1 MSTTSF
7 HLRLPRRV
15 TAYFLLFGLTAVI
28 WLSGGAFYVAR
39 AVNQSRS
46 ESASL
51 RWLGRASAQL
61 ALDHLQHGES
71 NLQALTQ
78 ELNSKSG
85 AAYCAVL
92 SKTGVYLSH
101 SNPELVGHPAAEHEG
116 SSEQWGDTFRLQYSD
131 SHGVPMDE
139 YRTTLKAGGTLIG
152 TLVYGIA
159 QPSLWAYVSSAARHA
174 PLAILGPACCM
185 VVGAVLLNRMVRP
198 VADIEQQLS
207 RVAMSASVE
216 GCDLMPVTG
225 FGAAAMGWNRV
236 VNQRTAGS
244 HASELG
250 QQIQQS
256 LVKGR
261 QGRLDGVLNSIPDG
275 VATTDGTGQ
284 ITYTNLPMAAILGMK
299 DIVGATDA
307 SYGAGNEA
315 KLTDLLIEGWLLSPS
330 DALLSA
336 DNQDRPVVTE
346 LSRLEDGQRRVVR
359 VARHPVC
366 IVGGVRHECHVW
378 IIRDVTQQK
387 LAEEMRDSFVDT
399 ATHELRTPLANIKA
413 YAETLALADMIDVEQ
428 QKQFLNTINSEATR
442 LARFVD
448 DLLSVSSMEVGS
460 MALNKQVTELHRMLN
475 EVLNKI
481 KPQID
486 EKRLT
491 FEVSIPEKLPE
502 PRIDK
507 DKIATVLV
515 NLLGNAVKYTPA
527 GGRVAF
533 RVHATDQN
541 LEIDVEDTG
550 VGIAENELS
559 KVFDKFFRSDDP
571 RVQEQKGTG
580 LGLALVQEVVRLHGG
595 RVSVDSE
602 IDKGSTFQIVLP
614 IG

>member
-1 MSTTSF
+1 MSTTSL

-39 AVNQSRS
+39 AVNQTRS

-51 RWLGRASAQL
+51 RWLGRASSRLILDYVRHGDTQL
-61 ALDHLQHGES
+61 QGLVEELK
-71 NLQALTQ
+71 TQ
-78 ELNSKSG
+78 SG

-92 SKTGVYLSH
+92 SKTGVYLAH
-101 SNPELVGHPAAEHEG
+101 SMPELVGKPAAEHQG
-116 SSEQWGDTFRLQYSD
+116 STEQWGDTLRLEYVD
-131 SHGVPMDE
+131 ARGDIIDE
-139 YRTTLKAGGTLIG
+139 YRAPLAAAGKTFG
-152 TLVYGIA
+152 TLVYGVT
-159 QPSLWAYVSSAARHA
+159 QPSLMTYFSSAARHA
-174 PLAILGPACCM
+174 PLAILGPAFCM
-185 VVGAVLLNRMVRP
+185 IVGALLLNRMVKP

-207 RVAMSASVE
+207 RVAMSPSVE
-216 GCDLMPVTG
+216 SCELTPVAG
-225 FGAAAMGWNRV
+225 IGAAAMGWNRV
-236 VNQRTAGS
+236 VNERSAGGQTN
-244 HASELG
+244 ELA

-256 LVKGR
+256 LAKGR

-275 VATTDGTGQ
+275 VATTDAAGQ
-284 ITYTNLPMAAILGMK
+284 LTYTNLPMAAILGMK
-299 DIVGATDA
+299 DIVGASDTNHRPGSA
-307 SYGAGNEA
+307 P
-315 KLTDLLIEGWLLSPS
+315 KMTDLLGEGWQLSPS
-330 DALLSA
+330 DALLSV
-336 DNQDRPVVTE
+336 DCKDRPVVTE
-346 LSRLEDGQRRVVR
+346 LSRVQDGQRRVVR
-359 VARHPVC
+359 VARHPIC
-366 IVGGVRHECHVW
+366 IVGGVHHECHVW

-460 MALNKQVTELHRMLN
+460 MTLNKQVTELHRMLN
-475 EVLNKI
+475 EVLRKV
-481 KPQID
+481 KPQIE

-491 FEVSIPEKLPE
+491 FEVSVPEKLPE

-533 RVHATDQN
+533 RVHATDHN

-550 VGIAENELS
+550 VGIAEDELP
-559 KVFDKFFRSDDP
+559 KIFDKFFRSDDP

-595 RVSVDSE
+595 RVSVESE

-614 IG
+614 HG

>member
-1 MSTTSF
+1 MSNSAF

-39 AVNQSRS
+39 AVNQNGS
-46 ESASL
+46 ENASL
-51 RWLGRASAQL
+51 RWLGRVSSQIT
-61 ALDHLQHGES
+61 LDYVRHGETH
-71 NLQALTQ
+71 LQALVEVLKVQ
-78 ELNSKSG
+78 SG

-92 SKTGVYLSH
+92 SNSGVYLAH
-101 SNPELVGHPAAEHEG
+101 SNPTLVGKPAIEHDG
-116 SSEQWGDTFRLQYSD
+116 AVDTWKETGRLEYTD
-131 SHGVPMDE
+131 AHGNQIDE
-139 YRTTLKAGGTLIG
+139 YTEPLKVGDNQFG
-152 TLVYGIA
+152 TLVYGVA
-159 QPSLWAYVSSAARHA
+159 QPGVWTYVSSAAHHA

-185 VVGAVLLNRMVRP
+185 VVGALLLNRMVRP
-198 VADIEQQLS
+198 VAEIEQQLS
-207 RVAMSASVE
+207 RVAMSPSVE
-216 GCDLMPVTG
+216 SCKLVPVDG
-225 FGAAAMGWNRV
+225 VGAAAMGWNRV
-236 VNQRTAGS
+236 VNERGGQHTN
-244 HASELG
+244 EIG

-256 LVKGR
+256 LARGR

-275 VATTDGTGQ
+275 VATTDAAGQ
-284 ITYTNLPMAAILGMK
+284 LTYTNLPMSAILNMN
-299 DIVGATDA
+299 DIVGATDSNYSVGSA
-307 SYGAGNEA
+307 P
-315 KLTDLLIEGWLLSPS
+315 KMTDLLSETWQLSAS

-336 DNQDRPVVTE
+336 DNKDRPVVTE
-346 LSRLEDGQRRVVR
+346 LTRIHDGQRRVVR
-359 VARHPVC
+359 VARHPIC
-366 IVGGVRHECHVW
+366 IVGGVNHECHVW

-387 LAEEMRDSFVDT
+387 MAEEMRDSFVDT

-460 MALNKQVTELHRMLN
+460 MTLNKTVTELHRMLGD
-475 EVLNKI
+475 VIKKI
-481 KPQID
+481 KPQVE

-502 PRIDK
+502 PRLDK

-550 VGIAENELS
+550 VGIAEDELP

-614 IG
+614 LG

>member
-1 MSTTSF
+1 M
-7 HLRLPRRV
+7 
-15 TAYFLLFGLTAVI
+15 
-28 WLSGGAFYVAR
+28 
-39 AVNQSRS
+39 
-46 ESASL
+46 
-51 RWLGRASAQL
+51 
-61 ALDHLQHGES
+61 
-71 NLQALTQ
+71 
-78 ELNSKSG
+78 
-85 AAYCAVL
+85 
-92 SKTGVYLSH
+92 
-101 SNPELVGHPAAEHEG
+101 
-116 SSEQWGDTFRLQYSD
+116 
-131 SHGVPMDE
+131 
-139 YRTTLKAGGTLIG
+139 
-152 TLVYGIA
+152 
-159 QPSLWAYVSSAARHA
+159 SSAPRHA
-174 PLAILGPACCM
+174 PLAILGPAFCM
-185 VVGAVLLNRMVRP
+185 VFGAVLLNRMVRP
-198 VADIEQQLS
+198 VADIEQQLT
-207 RVAMSASVE
+207 RLATSASVE
-216 GCDLMPVTG
+216 GCELMPVAG
-225 FGAAAMGWNRV
+225 IGAAAMGWNRV
-236 VNQRTAGS
+236 VNHRATGGRS
-244 HASELG
+244 GGLD

-256 LVKGR
+256 LAKGR

-275 VATTDGTGQ
+275 VATTDAVGQ
-284 ITYTNLPMAAILGMK
+284 LTYTNLPMATILGMN

-307 SYGAGNEA
+307 NHSLGSSP
-315 KLTDLLIEGWLLSPS
+315 KLTDLLIEGWQLSPS
-330 DALLSA
+330 DALLSS
-336 DNQDRPVVTE
+336 DNKDRPVVTE
-346 LSRLEDGQRRVVR
+346 LSRVQDGQRRVVR
-359 VARHPVC
+359 VARHPIC
-366 IVGGVRHECHVW
+366 IVGGVHNECHVW

-387 LAEEMRDSFVDT
+387 MAEEMRDSFVDT

-460 MALNKQVTELHRMLN
+460 MTLTKQVTELHRMLN

-481 KPQID
+481 KPQIE

-491 FEVSIPEKLPE
+491 FEVSIAEKLPE

-507 DKIATVLV
+507 DKISTVLV

-541 LEIDVEDTG
+541 IEIDVEDTG
-550 VGIAENELS
+550 VGIAEDELP

>member
-1 MSTTSF
+1 MSTTPF

-39 AVNQSRS
+39 AVNQTRS
-46 ESASL
+46 EGASL
-51 RWLGRASAQL
+51 RWLGRASARL
-61 ALDHLQHGES
+61 TLDYLRHGEAHLQSLLDE
-71 NLQALTQ
+71 LTSQ
-78 ELNSKSG
+78 SG

-92 SKTGVYLSH
+92 SKTGVYLAH
-101 SNPELVGHPAAEHEG
+101 SAPELVGQPAAEHEG
-116 SSEQWGDTFRLQYSD
+116 NTEQWGDTLRLEYVD
-131 SHGVPMDE
+131 PRGNPIDE
-139 YRTTLKAGGTLIG
+139 YRVPLAVGGKLFG
-152 TLVYGIA
+152 TLVYGVA
-159 QPSLWAYVSSAARHA
+159 QPGVWAYVASAAQHA
-174 PLAILGPACCM
+174 PLAFLGPAACM
-185 VVGAVLLNRMVRP
+185 AIGAVLLNRMVRP
-198 VADIEQQLS
+198 VADIEQQLY
-207 RVAMSASVE
+207 RVAMSPSVE
-216 GCDLMPVTG
+216 GCDLSPVAG
-225 FGAAAMGWNRV
+225 HGVAAMGWNRV
-236 VNQRTAGS
+236 VNHRAAGS
-244 HASELG
+244 QTIELG

-275 VATTDGTGQ
+275 VATTDAAGRL
-284 ITYTNLPMAAILGMK
+284 TYTNLPMATILGMN
-299 DIVGATDA
+299 DIVGATEVSHA
-307 SYGAGNEA
+307 ANA
-315 KLTDLLIEGWLLSPS
+315 APKLAELLIDGWQLSLS
-330 DALLSA
+330 DALLAA

-346 LSRLEDGQRRVVR
+346 LSRIEDGQRRVVR
-359 VARHPVC
+359 VARHPIC
-366 IVGGVRHECHVW
+366 IVGGVHHECHVW

-460 MALNKQVTELHRMLN
+460 MTLNKQVTELHRMLN
-475 EVLNKI
+475 EVLAKI
-481 KPQID
+481 KPQIE

-541 LEIDVEDTG
+541 LEIGVEDTG
-550 VGIAENELS
+550 VGIAENELP

-571 RVQEQKGTG
+571 RVQEQTGTG

-595 RVSVDSE
+595 RVSVESE

>member
-1 MSTTSF
+1 MSTTSN

-39 AVNQSRS
+39 AVNQTRS
-46 ESASL
+46 ESTSL
-51 RWLGRASAQL
+51 RWLGRASSRLTLDYVRHGEAQL
-61 ALDHLQHGES
+61 QPLV
-71 NLQALTQ
+71 N
-78 ELNSKSG
+78 ELKSQSG

-92 SKTGVYLSH
+92 SKTGIYLAH
-101 SNPELVGHPAAEHEG
+101 SNPELVGHAAAEHEG
-116 SSEQWGDTFRLQYSD
+116 NTEQWGETLRLEYID
-131 SHGVPMDE
+131 ARGDLVDE
-139 YRTTLKAGGTLIG
+139 YRTPLETGGKAFG

-159 QPSLWAYVSSAARHA
+159 QPDLWAYVSSAARHA

-216 GCDLMPVTG
+216 GCELMPVAG
-225 FGAAAMGWNRV
+225 IGAAAMGWNRV
-236 VNQRTAGS
+236 VNERAAGS
-244 HASELG
+244 HTGELG

-275 VATTDGTGQ
+275 VATTDATGQ
-284 ITYTNLPMAAILGMK
+284 LTYTNLSMAAILGMK
-299 DIVGATDA
+299 DIIGATDA
-307 SYGAGNEA
+307 NYGAENA
-315 KLTDLLIEGWLLSPS
+315 PKMTDLLVEGWLLSPS

-336 DNQDRPVVTE
+336 DSQNRPVVTE
-346 LSRLEDGQRRVVR
+346 MSRLEDGQRRVVR
-359 VARHPVC
+359 IARHPIC
-366 IVGGVRHECHVW
+366 IVGGVHHECHVW

-460 MALNKQVTELHRMLN
+460 MTLNKQVTELHRMLN
-475 EVLNKI
+475 EVLAKI
-481 KPQID
+481 KPQIE

-515 NLLGNAVKYTPA
+515 NLLGNAAKYTPA

-550 VGIAENELS
+550 VGIADNELP

-571 RVQEQKGTG
+571 RVQEQTGSG

>member
-1 MSTTSF
+1 MLKTPF

-28 WLSGGAFYVAR
+28 WLSGSAFYVAR
-39 AVNQSRS
+39 EVNQNRS

-51 RWLGRASAQL
+51 RWLGRASSRL
-61 ALDHLQHGES
+61 ALGYLRNGATKLQPVVDQLKSE
-71 NLQALTQ
+71 
-78 ELNSKSG
+78 SG
-85 AAYCAVL
+85 AAYVAVL
-92 SKTGVYLSH
+92 STTGIYLAH
-101 SNPELVGHPAAEHEG
+101 SSPELVGQPAAEHEG
-116 SSEQWGDTFRLQYSD
+116 TTDEWGDAMRVQYV
-131 SHGVPMDE
+131 GARGELIDE
-139 YRTTLKAGGTLIG
+139 YQTPVKAGGKAVGTLI
-152 TLVYGIA
+152 YGVA
-159 QPSLWAYVSSAARHA
+159 QSGLWGYVRSAARHA

-207 RVAMSASVE
+207 RVAMSPSVE
-216 GCDLMPVTG
+216 GCELRPVPSI
-225 FGAAAMGWNRV
+225 GAAAMGWNRV
-236 VNQRTAGS
+236 VNQR
-244 HASELG
+244 ASGGRSDELG
-250 QQIQQS
+250 LQIQQS
-256 LVKGR
+256 LQKGR

-275 VATTDGTGQ
+275 VATTDASGQ
-284 ITYTNLPMAAILGMK
+284 LTYTNLPMAAILGMN

-307 SYGAGNEA
+307 SYGPESAP
-315 KLTDLLIEGWLLSPS
+315 KMTDLLIEGWQLSPS
-330 DALLSA
+330 DALLSE
-336 DNQDRPVVTE
+336 DNQHRPVVTE
-346 LSRLEDGQRRVVR
+346 LTRLEDGQRRVVR
-359 VARHPVC
+359 VARHPIC
-366 IVGGVRHECHVW
+366 IVGGVNHECHVW

-413 YAETLALADMIDVEQ
+413 YAETLALADVIDVEQ

-460 MALNKQVTELHRMLN
+460 LTLNKQTTELHRLLN
-475 EVLNKI
+475 EVLTKI
-481 KPQID
+481 KPQIE
-486 EKRLT
+486 EKRLS
-491 FEVSIPEKLPE
+491 FEISIPEKLPE
-502 PRIDK
+502 PWLDK

-541 LEIDVEDTG
+541 IEIDVEDTG
-550 VGIAENELS
+550 VGISEDELP

-580 LGLALVQEVVRLHGG
+580 LGLALVQEVLRLHGG
-595 RVSVDSE
+595 RVSVESE

-614 IG
+614 IA

>member
-1 MSTTSF
+1 MSTASIQ
-7 HLRLPRRV
+7 LRLPRRV
-15 TAYFLLFGLTAVI
+15 TAYFLLFGLAAVI
-28 WLSGGAFYVAR
+28 WLSVGAFYVAR
-39 AVNQSRS
+39 AVNQGRS
-46 ESASL
+46 ESTSL
-51 RWLGRASAQL
+51 RWLGRASSRLMLEHVRHQDA
-61 ALDHLQHGES
+61 HF
-71 NLQALTQ
+71 Q
-78 ELNSKSG
+78 ELVQELKLQSG
-85 AAYCAVL
+85 AAYCGVL
-92 SKTGVYLSH
+92 GKTGEFVAH
-101 SNPELVGHPAAEHEG
+101 STPSLVGKAATEHEG
-116 SSEQWGDTFRLQYSD
+116 STDQWGDTLRLEYIDTQGD
-131 SHGVPMDE
+131 LIDE
-139 YRTTLKAGGTLIG
+139 YRVPLTSGGRPFG
-152 TLVYGIA
+152 TLVFGVA
-159 QPSLWAYVSSAARHA
+159 QPGLGTYVSSAARHA

-185 VVGAVLLNRMVRP
+185 VIGAVLLNRMVKP
-198 VADIEQQLS
+198 VADIERQLS
-207 RVAMSASVE
+207 RVATSASVE
-216 GCDLMPVTG
+216 GCELTPVPG
-225 FGAAAMGWNRV
+225 IGAAAMGWNRV
-236 VNQRTAGS
+236 VNERSAGS
-244 HASELG
+244 RSGELG

-256 LVKGR
+256 LAKGR

-275 VATTDGTGQ
+275 VATTDASGQ
-284 ITYTNLPMAAILGMK
+284 LTYTNLPMAAILGMN
-299 DIVGATDA
+299 DIVGATE
-307 SYGAGNEA
+307 GNHA
-315 KLTDLLIEGWLLSPS
+315 PGSAPKLTDLLTSGWQLSAS
-330 DALLSA
+330 DSLLSA
-336 DNQDRPVVTE
+336 DNKDRPVVTE
-346 LSRLEDGQRRVVR
+346 LSRVEDGQRRVVR
-359 VARHPVC
+359 VARHPIC
-366 IVGGVRHECHVW
+366 IVGGVHHECHVW

-460 MALNKQVTELHRMLN
+460 MTLNKQVTELHRMLN
-475 EVLNKI
+475 EVLRKV
-481 KPQID
+481 KPQIE
-486 EKRLT
+486 EKRLA
-491 FEVSIPEKLPE
+491 FEMSIPEKLPE

-550 VGIAENELS
+550 VGIAENELP

-614 IG
+614 LG

>member
-1 MSTTSF
+1 MSTSAL

-51 RWLGRASAQL
+51 RALGRASSRLTLEYVRHGDA
-61 ALDHLQHGES
+61 HLQSLVE
-71 NLQALTQ
+71 
-78 ELNSKSG
+78 ELKSQSG

-92 SKTGVYLSH
+92 ASTGVYLAH
-101 SNPELVGHPAAEHEG
+101 SSPPLVGKPAAEHEG
-116 SSEQWGDTFRLQYSD
+116 GLEEWGDTTRLEYVDAQ
-131 SHGVPMDE
+131 GALIDE
-139 YRTTLKAGGTLIG
+139 YRVPLEASGKQFGTLIFG
-152 TLVYGIA
+152 VA
-159 QPSLWAYVSSAARHA
+159 QPNLWTYLSSAAGHA

-185 VVGAVLLNRMVRP
+185 IVGAVLLNRMVRP

-207 RVAMSASVE
+207 RVAMSPSVE
-216 GCDLMPVTG
+216 SCELTPVTG
-225 FGAAAMGWNRV
+225 IGAAVMGWNRV
-236 VNQRTAGS
+236 VTQRASGG
-244 HASELG
+244 HATEIG

-256 LVKGR
+256 LAQGR

-275 VATTDGTGQ
+275 VATTDAAGQ
-284 ITYTNLPMAAILGMK
+284 LTYTNLPMAAILCMK

-307 SYGAGNEA
+307 NYGPGSAP
-315 KLTDLLIEGWLLSPS
+315 KMTDLLIDVWQLSPS
-330 DALLSA
+330 DALLSV
-336 DNQDRPVVTE
+336 DNKDRPVVTE
-346 LSRLEDGQRRVVR
+346 LSRVQDGHRRVVR
-359 VARHPVC
+359 VARHPIC
-366 IVGGVRHECHVW
+366 IVGGVHHECHVW

-387 LAEEMRDSFVDT
+387 MAEEMRDSFVDT

-460 MALNKQVTELHRMLN
+460 MSLNKQVTELHRMLK

-481 KPQID
+481 KPQIE

-533 RVHATDQN
+533 RIHATDQN

-550 VGIAENELS
+550 VGITENELP

-614 IG
+614 IA

>member
-1 MSTTSF
+1 MSKSTLQ
-7 HLRLPRRV
+7 LRLPRRV

-39 AVNQSRS
+39 SVNQTRS

-51 RWLGRASAQL
+51 RALGKASSRL
-61 ALDHLQHGES
+61 TREYMRHGEDHLQPLMEEVKAQNG
-71 NLQALTQ
+71 ALY
-78 ELNSKSG
+78 
-85 AAYCAVL
+85 AAVL
-92 SKTGVYLSH
+92 SKTGIYVAH
-101 SNPELVGHPAAEHEG
+101 SEAGLVGKPAAEHEG
-116 SSEQWGDTFRLQYSD
+116 TSEQWGDTMRLEYVD
-131 SHGVPMDE
+131 PRGTLIDE
-139 YRTTLKAGGTLIG
+139 YRTALEAGDKSFG
-152 TLVYGIA
+152 TLVLGVA
-159 QPSLWAYVSSAARHA
+159 QPSLWTYLSSAAHHA

-185 VVGAVLLNRMVRP
+185 VAGAVLLNRMVRP

-207 RVAMSASVE
+207 RVAMSPSVE
-216 GCDLMPVTG
+216 GCELAPVTG
-225 FGAAAMGWNRV
+225 IGAAAMGWNRV
-236 VNQRTAGS
+236 IKERLTEGRGG
-244 HASELG
+244 ELS

-256 LVKGR
+256 IAKGR

-275 VATTDGTGQ
+275 VATTDAVGQ
-284 ITYTNLPMAAILGMK
+284 ITYTNLPMAAILGMN
-299 DIVGATDA
+299 DIVGATESNYSPGSA
-307 SYGAGNEA
+307 P
-315 KLTDLLIEGWLLSPS
+315 KLTDLLIENWQLTAN
-330 DALLSA
+330 DALLAAESK
-336 DNQDRPVVTE
+336 DRPVVTE
-346 LSRLEDGQRRVVR
+346 LSRVEDGQRRVVR
-359 VARHPVC
+359 VARHPIC
-366 IVGGVRHECHVW
+366 IVGGVHHECHVW

-428 QKQFLNTINSEATR
+428 QKQFLNTINAEATR

-460 MALNKQVTELHRMLN
+460 LSLNKQVTDLHRMLK
-475 EVLNKI
+475 EVITKV
-481 KPQID
+481 KPQIE

-491 FEVSIPEKLPE
+491 FEVSFAEKLPE

-550 VGIAENELS
+550 VGIAEDELP

-580 LGLALVQEVVRLHGG
+580 LGLALVQEVIRLHGG
-595 RVSVDSE
+595 RVSVESE
-602 IDKGSTFQIVLP
+602 IDKGSTFQVVLP
-614 IG
+614 LG